1 MKREMIK
8 TTVVCLLLGV
18 VVFKGSP
25 LATAQNEQPL
35 LIIKQ
40 PVLKITETTNPPT
53 EVILPTQPPLLIPNV
68 G

>member
-18 VVFKGSP
+18 VVFTGSP

-35 LIIKQ
+35 LIIKPEFRQ
-40 PVLKITETTNPPT
+40 I
-53 EVILPTQPPLLIPNV
+53 
-68 G
+68 